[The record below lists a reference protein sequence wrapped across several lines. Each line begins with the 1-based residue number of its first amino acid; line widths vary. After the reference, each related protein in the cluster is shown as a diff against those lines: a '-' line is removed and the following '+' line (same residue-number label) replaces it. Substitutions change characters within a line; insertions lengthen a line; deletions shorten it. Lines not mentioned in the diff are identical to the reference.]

1 MPLCPYCHTVVS
13 EDTRFCP
20 ECRRPLAVGE
30 AIKGKGMN
38 TKLKVFLIAIVI
50 FSVGI
55 NLVLYANYRSL
66 QEQTNSLKQEITTLQ
81 QEKSDLQDENNNLR
95 EENSNLQDENSN
107 LKEELQGTLPYSK
120 ANGTPITLWNNL
132 NGTHNPTWKELKNFL
147 DSDNTESIRYDYN
160 SFICGDFA
168 ERLHNNAERA
178 GIRAAVVIVYFTSG
192 PPHAIDAFYTTDKG
206 LVYIDDTGASLKFVL
221 TGYFYGDPVY
231 DLAKGEDKVAY
242 VSVGKEYGLIE
253 LSFADSTEYSFYT
266 SYSAKITNY
275 NEQVESYNAEVDA
288 YNAALGGR
296 VFLDEPEYSYFLNW
310 YNRLEEERAEL
321 DRVASTLPDYY
332 YKPMGIVSK
341 VEIYWNTIKW
351 NG

>member
-1 MPLCPYCHTVVS
+1 MPLCPYCHSLVS
-13 EDTRFCP
+13 EDSRFCP
-20 ECRRPLAVGE
+20 ECGRALVAGE
-30 AIKGKGMN
+30 VVKGKGMN
-38 TKLKVFLIAIVI
+38 TKLKGFLIAILI
-50 FSVGI
+50 LLAGI
-55 NLVLYANYRSL
+55 TIVLYANYRSL
-66 QEQTNSLKQEITTLQ
+66 QDQTNSLKQEITTLQ
-81 QEKSDLQDENNNLR
+81 QE
-95 EENSNLQDENSN
+95 NSNLQDEINSLREENSN

-132 NGTHNPTWKELKNFL
+132 NGTHNPTWQELKRFL
-147 DSDNTESIRYDYN
+147 DSDNTEQIRYDYN

-206 LVYIDDTGASLKFVL
+206 LVYIDDTGEGLEFVV
-221 TGYFYGDPVY
+221 TDYFFGTPVY
-231 DLAKGEDKVAY
+231 GLAKGKDKVAY
-242 VSVGKEYGLIE
+242 ISVGKEYGLIE
-253 LSFADSTEYSFYT
+253 LSSADSTEYSFYT
-266 SYSAKITNY
+266 SYSTKIADY
-275 NEQVESYNAEVDA
+275 NEQVELYNAEVDA
-288 YNAALGGR
+288 YNTALGGR

-321 DRVASTLPDYY
+321 DRIASTLPDYY

-341 VEIYWNTIKW
+341 VEVYWNTAKW

>member
-20 ECRRPLAVGE
+20 ECGRSLTVVE
-30 AIKGKGMN
+30 TVKGKNMN
-38 TKLKVFLIAIVI
+38 TKLKAFLIAILI
-50 FSVGI
+50 FSAGMNI
-55 NLVLYANYRSL
+55 VLYANYRSL

-81 QEKSDLQDENNNLR
+81 QENNNLQQ
-95 EENSNLQDENSN
+95 ENSNLQDENNSLREENSN

-120 ANGTPITLWNNL
+120 ANGIPITLWNNL

-147 DSDNTESIRYDYN
+147 NSDNTESIRYDYN

-192 PPHAIDAFYTTDKG
+192 SPHAVDAFYTTDKG
-206 LVYIDDTGASLKFVL
+206 LVYIDDTGEGLEFVV
-221 TGYFYGDPVY
+221 TDYFFGTPVY
-231 DLAKGEDKVAY
+231 GLAKGKDKVAY
-242 VSVGKEYGLIE
+242 ISVGKEYGLIE
-253 LSFADSTEYSFYT
+253 LSSADSTEYSFYT
-266 SYSAKITNY
+266 SYSTKIANY
-275 NEQVESYNAEVDA
+275 NEQVELYNAEVDA
-288 YNAALGGR
+288 YNRALGGR

-310 YNRLEEERAEL
+310 YDRLEEERAEL
-321 DRVASTLPDYY
+321 NRIASTLPDYY

-341 VEIYWNTIKW
+341 VEIYWNTAKW